1 MNMTLVMVWK
11 ELGIE
16 RFWMVSDSRL
26 SASGYSGPQRL
37 TDRAAKI
44 LEAPLILRDSTV
56 GKAVGTPG
64 RSTILG
70 FAYAGSSLIA
80 LQAYAAVLP
89 LWSRL
94 EIAGPQVLPSIQD
107 CARHLSKFVEGY
119 FREAE
124 SACQCVLIGYD
135 DSSGVL
141 DGWLIE
147 ASVLENKAVVT
158 TRQLQLRGP
167 DEIEIFGTG
176 KTDALATLENYARHR
191 AAPHWRREPLE
202 MIRQNLKHDREGT
215 VGGGVQLGVLTEAG
229 FELSYDVQPLR
240 VGDPVGQPLVKM
252 KYRGFDLHDISKVGD
267 AQVILTGIAG

>member
-1 MNMTLVMVWK
+1 MVWK
-11 ELGIE
+11 EFGVE

-26 SASGYSGPQRL
+26 SAAGHSGSQRL

-44 LEAPLILRDSTV
+44 LEAPLVLRERAV
-56 GKAVGTPG
+56 GKAIGAPG
-64 RSTILG
+64 RSTTLG
-70 FAYAGSSLIA
+70 FAYAGSSLVA

-94 EIAGPQVLPSIQD
+94 EITGPQALPSIQD

-135 DSSGVL
+135 DPTSAL

-147 ASVLENKAVVT
+147 ADVIDNKAEVT
-158 TRQLQLRGP
+158 TRQLNLRDPG
-167 DEIEIFGTG
+167 EIEVFGTG
-176 KTDALATLENYARHR
+176 AKDALAALDNYACHR
-191 AAPHWRREPLE
+191 TSPHWRREPLQ
-202 MIRQNLKHDREGT
+202 MIRQTLKQDRDGT
-215 VGGGVQLGVLTEAG
+215 VGGGVQIGLLTEAG
-229 FELSYDVQPLR
+229 FELNFDVQPLT

-252 KYRGFDLHDISKVGD
+252 TYRGFRLHEIAKVGD